1 MAGLT
6 RWRPGATRT
15 GGVMGLT
22 TEHDGPGRPAGPD
35 RQVEGY
41 ETVPLLIAGTAG
53 DANGNG
59 MAVLRRCPARPSK
72 RAVVYVHCLDDPF
85 VPPDLAGWYTDRGF
99 HFYAADLRTLGG
111 GGPGAPDTGRAAGAL
126 GECFACLDAAVT
138 HLRAADAIQ
147 TVVVSGHAAGAL
159 VAALWCHAR
168 RGSRPADALVLANPE
183 LHTGRRWRARA
194 RAVRANGCRR
204 PSAAAAV
211 GSPAQAGPRARDRLP
226 GPGHVPSHAGP
237 WAGRHRRPAPAE
249 GPGCAGNSGDAGQP
263 PGHHP
268 AGRARHVADLGG
280 RVARAGARARAAAK
294 ARPGRAGPLA
304 QRLPVWADPRP
315 VAVMGACYCTDTVII
330 GYPVAPLG
338 SGGTGTAVCV

>member
-1 MAGLT
+1 
-6 RWRPGATRT
+6 
-15 GGVMGLT
+15 MGLT

-53 DANGNG
+53 NANGNGNG

-72 RAVVYVHCLDDPF
+72 RAVVYVHCLDDSF

-111 GGPGAPDTGRAAGAL
+111 SGPEAPDAGRAAGAL
-126 GECFACLDAAVT
+126 GECFACLDAAVS

-168 RGSRPADALVLANPE
+168 RGSRPVDALVLANPE
-183 LHTGRRWRARA
+183 LRTGRRWRARA
-194 RAVRANGCRR
+194 RAVRANGAAGAGRPPPLLSGAQRR
-204 PSAAAAV
+204 LGRGLEIACPVLVMCPAAP
-211 GSPAQAGPRARDRLP
+211 GH
-226 GPGHVPSHAGP
+226 GPGGTGGLRP
-237 WAGRHRRPAPAE
+237 RR
-249 GPGCAGNSGDAGQP
+249 GPGGAGNSGDAGRP

-280 RVARAGARARAAAK
+280 RVARAGARARAAAQ

-315 VAVMGACYCTDTVII
+315 VAVMGACYCTDTVTI

-338 SGGTGTAVCV
+338 SGGTGTAVCE